1 MDKQSKIVLISGPT
15 ASGKSNFAVKIAKKI
30 QGEIINAD
38 SMQVYKILKI
48 LTARPNKIEQKDIK
62 HHLYG
67 VVDLN
72 KKFST
77 GQWLELTIKKIKNI
91 KKKKKIPILVGG
103 TGLYFQS
110 LINGLV
116 KIPEIPLKFRN
127 KVRLMSK
134 REGQKKFYKKLL
146 KLDPKVKDRFDPN
159 DMQRSIRAYEIKS
172 YTDISM
178 YDWLAR
184 TESEFKNSDFLK
196 LYIETKREKLIE
208 RINLRTLNMI
218 NGGAIN
224 EVKKFLKLK
233 IRKDQ
238 SVNKVI
244 GIAELTQYLN
254 HEVTLEEAK
263 ELISIKTRQYAKRQ
277 ATWARTRMTSW
288 KKIKLTRID
297 DFLTKLNKS
306 LLKLDQRA
314 QLQLDCPNG

>member
-146 KLDPKVKDRFDPN
+146 KLDPKVKDKFDPN
-159 DMQRSIRAYEIKS
+159 DTQRSIRAYEIKS

-254 HEVTLEEAK
+254 HEVTLDEAK

-288 KKIKLTRID
+288 KKIKPTRID
-297 DFLTKLNKS
+297 DFIKKLNKS
-306 LLKLDQRA
+306 LLKLDQ
-314 QLQLDCPNG
+314 

>member
-1 MDKQSKIVLISGPT
+1 MDKQSKIILISGPT
-15 ASGKSNFAVKIAKKI
+15 ASGKTNFAVKIAKKI
-30 QGEIINAD
+30 RGEIINTD
-38 SMQVYKILKI
+38 SMQVYKKLKI
-48 LTARPNKIEQKDIK
+48 LTARPNKIEQKNIK

-67 VVDLN
+67 FVDLN
-72 KKFST
+72 EKFST

-91 KKKKKIPILVGG
+91 QQRKKIPMLVGG

-110 LINGLV
+110 LVDGLV

-127 KVRLMSK
+127 KVRLISK
-134 REGQKKFYKKLL
+134 RDGQKKFYKKLL
-146 KLDPKVKDRFDPN
+146 KLDPNIKDKFDPN
-159 DMQRSIRAYEIKS
+159 DTQRSIRAYEIKS

-178 YDWLAR
+178 YDWLAK
-184 TESEFKNSDFLK
+184 TKSEFKDSNFLK

-218 NGGAIN
+218 NDGAIN

-288 KKIKLTRID
+288 KKIKPTRID
-297 DFLTKLNKS
+297 DFIKKLNKS
-306 LLKLDQRA
+306 LLKLDQ
-314 QLQLDCPNG
+314 

>member
-1 MDKQSKIVLISGPT
+1 MDKQSKIILISGPT
-15 ASGKSNFAVKIAKKI
+15 ASGKSKFAVKIAKKI

-38 SMQVYKILKI
+38 SMQVYKKLKI
-48 LTARPNKIEQKDIK
+48 LTARPNKIEQKNIK

-77 GQWLELTIKKIKNI
+77 GQWLGLAIKKIKNI
-91 KKKKKIPILVGG
+91 QKNKKIPVVVGG

-127 KVRLMSK
+127 KIRLKSK

-146 KLDPKVKDRFDPN
+146 KLDPKIKDKFEQN
-159 DMQRSIRAYEIKS
+159 DTQRSIRAYEIKS

-178 YDWLAR
+178 YDWLAK
-184 TESEFKNSDFLK
+184 TESEFKDSDFLK
-196 LYIETKREKLIE
+196 LQIDTKREKLIQK
-208 RINLRTLNMI
+208 INLRTSNMI
-218 NGGAIN
+218 EDGAIN

-244 GIAELTQYLN
+244 GIAELTQHLN
-254 HEVTLEEAK
+254 HKITIAEAK
-263 ELISIKTRQYAKRQ
+263 ELILIKTRQYAKRQ
-277 ATWARTRMTSW
+277 ATWARTRMISW
-288 KKIKLTRID
+288 IKIDPSKIDSYIKKLK
-297 DFLTKLNKS
+297 KS
-306 LLKLDQRA
+306 SLKLDQ
-314 QLQLDCPNG
+314 LT

>member
-1 MDKQSKIVLISGPT
+1 MDKQSKIILISGPT

-38 SMQVYKILKI
+38 SMQVYKTLKI
-48 LTARPNKIEQKDIK
+48 LTARPNKEEQKNIK

-72 KKFST
+72 EKFST
-77 GQWLELTIKKIKNI
+77 GQWLELAIKKIKSVQ
-91 KKKKKIPILVGG
+91 KKKKIPILVGG

-146 KLDPKVKDRFDPN
+146 KLDPKVKDKFDPN
-159 DMQRSIRAYEIKS
+159 DTQRSIRAYEIKS

-288 KKIKLTRID
+288 KKIKPTRID
-297 DFLTKLNKS
+297 DFIKKLNKS
-306 LLKLDQRA
+306 LLKLDQ
-314 QLQLDCPNG
+314 

>member
-1 MDKQSKIVLISGPT
+1 MDKQSKIILISGPT
-15 ASGKSNFAVKIAKKI
+15 ASGKSNFAIKIAKKI
-30 QGEIINAD
+30 EGEIINAD
-38 SMQVYKILKI
+38 SMQVYKTLKI
-48 LTARPNKIEQKDIK
+48 LTARPNKEEQKNIK

-72 KKFST
+72 EKFST
-77 GQWLELTIKKIKNI
+77 GQWLELAIKKIKSVQ
-91 KKKKKIPILVGG
+91 KKKKIPILVGG

-116 KIPEIPLKFRN
+116 RIPEIPLKFRN
-127 KVRLMSK
+127 KVRLISK

-146 KLDPKVKDRFDPN
+146 KLDPKVKDKFDPN
-159 DMQRSIRAYEIKS
+159 DTQRSIRAYEIKS

-208 RINLRTLNMI
+208 RINLRTLNII
-218 NGGAIN
+218 NDGAIN
-224 EVKKFLKLK
+224 EVKKFIKLK

-288 KKIKLTRID
+288 KKIKPTRID
-297 DFLTKLNKS
+297 DCIKKLDKS
-306 LLKLDQRA
+306 LLKLDQ
-314 QLQLDCPNG
+314 

>member
-1 MDKQSKIVLISGPT
+1 MDKQSKIILISGPT
-15 ASGKSNFAVKIAKKI
+15 ASGKTNFAVKIAKKI

-38 SMQVYKILKI
+38 SMQVYKNLKI
-48 LTARPNKIEQKDIK
+48 LTARPNKVEQKDIK

-72 KKFST
+72 EKFST
-77 GQWLELTIKKIKNI
+77 GQWLELAIKKIKNI

-146 KLDPKVKDRFDPN
+146 KLDPKVKDKFDPN
-159 DMQRSIRAYEIKS
+159 DTQRSIRAYEIKS

-288 KKIKLTRID
+288 KKIKPTKID
-297 DFLTKLNKS
+297 EYIKKLNKS
-306 LLKLDQRA
+306 ILKLDQ
-314 QLQLDCPNG
+314 

>member
-1 MDKQSKIVLISGPT
+1 MDKQSKIILISGPT
-15 ASGKSNFAVKIAKKI
+15 ASGKSKFAVKIAKKI

-38 SMQVYKILKI
+38 SMQVYKTLKI
-48 LTARPNKIEQKDIK
+48 LTARPNRIEQKNIK

-67 VVDLN
+67 TVDLN

-77 GQWLELTIKKIKNI
+77 GQWLKLAIKKIKNI
-91 KKKKKIPILVGG
+91 QKKKKIPILVGG

-110 LINGLV
+110 LVDGLV

-127 KVRLMSK
+127 KIRLISK
-134 REGQKKFYKKLL
+134 RDGQKKFYKKLL
-146 KLDPKVKDRFDPN
+146 KLDPKVKDKFDPN
-159 DMQRSIRAYEIKS
+159 DTQRSIRAYEIKS

-288 KKIKLTRID
+288 KKIKPTRID
-297 DFLTKLNKS
+297 DFIKKLNKS
-306 LLKLDQRA
+306 LLKLDQ
-314 QLQLDCPNG
+314 